1 MELRRNNNTT
11 RERRFE
17 GSRLLI
23 TVLTMWV
30 AVFASDAYGAGPS
43 LQELLTKAHTRYE
56 LSGVQDLSGATVK
69 IPDDCVLAFAEGT
82 KITNGT
88 LVLNNTRFE
97 GAKRCIAAKVSGK
110 QEELDTD
117 FFDFTTNEKTTI
129 MKSIV
134 NTASKVQLH
143 GRYENVFDNI
153 ELGSKEVT
161 LIGNGATIVKTV
173 HPNTPAISIT
183 SDTFIRIVDVDFEIG
198 AGYAIQK
205 KAPRTG
211 QTRLSFMIDR
221 CRFKGT
227 SNAAKAL
234 VQLESSREG
243 NITNCFFEGTAQ
255 TIGIDRANAV
265 NTNVIGCMFSNL
277 SYGIKAVAVN
287 TDDDKDDLYTSYA
300 CGLNVQSAVML
311 GCTYGILIEGNDSFF
326 LNNSMIDFCTNPLVI
341 ISQDGANISN
351 NYFATNTVSGEY
363 QAVIT
368 IRNNASKTADN
379 ENRRIIITDNTIL
392 GHRTTNCYGI
402 DMDVASIDCTIQ
414 GNTFDY
420 FTNYGINLRNTN
432 TGKGWATEKLV
443 IDNNRFHFGRFATKG
458 NFVNMY
464 GINGVDYSGG
474 NSAIITNNYAIEEQ
488 YDDDANNIHISTQMI
503 KAGDSYSGNYLSF
516 GNHDYI
522 KEPRKG
528 DVNKQAFNA
537 SRMNHSRMK
546 ISVTIPA
553 KETTYAI
560 KSPMPGESRLIVSV
574 ANNPCP
580 ISVVSTDNGTITFS
594 KAVTNKDVTFIAI
607 IEREFNL

>member
-1 MELRRNNNTT
+1 MKIKGL
-11 RERRFE
+11 F
-17 GSRLLI
+17 I
-23 TVLTMWV
+23 TLV
-30 AVFASDAYGAGPS
+30 AVLASDVYAAQPS
-43 LQELLTKAHTRYE
+43 LKDLLTKAHARYE
-56 LSGVQDLSGATVK
+56 VSGVYDLSGARVQV
-69 IPDDCVLAFAEGT
+69 PEGCVLSFTEGA

-97 GAKRCIAAKVSGK
+97 GGKHCIAAKVSGR

-117 FFDFTTNEKTTI
+117 FFDFTANDKTAI
-129 MKSIV
+129 MQSIM

-153 ELGSKEVT
+153 ELGKKEVT
-161 LIGNGATIVKTV
+161 LMGNGATIVKTQ
-173 HPNTPAISIT
+173 HDNTPAINIV
-183 SDTFIRIVDVDFEIG
+183 SDTFVRIVDTDFEIS
-198 AGYAIQK
+198 AGYGIQK
-205 KAPRTG
+205 TAPRTG
-211 QTRLSFMIDR
+211 QTRLSLMIDR
-221 CRFKGT
+221 CRFKGS
-227 SNAAKAL
+227 SNNVKAL
-234 VQLESSREG
+234 VQMVSSRES
-243 NITNCFFEGTAQ
+243 NITNCFFEGTGAG
-255 TIGIDRANAV
+255 IGIDRGNAV

-277 SYGIKAVAVN
+277 SYGIKAVAVH
-287 TDDDKDDLYTSYA
+287 TDDDKDDYYTSYA

-368 IRNNASKTADN
+368 IHNNPSKTADN
-379 ENRRIIITDNTIL
+379 ENRRIILSDNTIL

-402 DMDVASIDCTIQ
+402 DMDVESIDCTIQ
-414 GNTFDY
+414 GNNFDY
-420 FTNYGINLRNTN
+420 FTNYGINLRHPN
-432 TGKGWATEKLV
+432 TGKGWSTEKLV

-464 GINGVDYSGG
+464 GINGVDYTGG

-488 YDDDANNIHISTQMI
+488 YDDDANDVHITTQMI

-553 KETTYAI
+553 KETTYTI

-580 ISVVSTDNGTITFS
+580 ISVVSTANGNITFS
-594 KAVTNKDVTFIAI
+594 KSATNKDVTFIAI

>member
-1 MELRRNNNTT
+1 MK
-11 RERRFE
+11 
-17 GSRLLI
+17 GLLI
-23 TVLTMWV
+23 TICMALGM
-30 AVFASDAYGAGPS
+30 VFASDVNAAQPT
-43 LQELLTKAHTRYE
+43 LQELLTKAHTRYAI
-56 LSGVQDLSGATVK
+56 SGIQDLSGTSVK
-69 IPDDCVLAFAEGT
+69 VPEGCVLVFQEGA

-88 LVLNNTRFE
+88 LVLNNTAFE
-97 GAKRCIAAKVSGK
+97 GAKHCITAKVSGK

-117 FFDFTTNEKTTI
+117 YFDLTTNDKTNI

-134 NTASKVQLH
+134 NTANKVQLH

-153 ELGSKEVT
+153 ELGSKEIS
-161 LIGNGATIVKTV
+161 LMGNGATIVKTQNA
-173 HPNTPAISIT
+173 NTPAIRIST
-183 SDTFIRIVDVDFEIG
+183 DNYVRIVDLDFEIG
-198 AGYAIQK
+198 AGYGIQK
-205 KAPRTG
+205 EAPRTG
-211 QTRLSFMIDR
+211 QTRLSLMIDR

-227 SNAAKAL
+227 SNAVKAL
-234 VQLESSREG
+234 IQLVSSREI
-243 NITNCFFEGTAQ
+243 NITNCFFEGSNQ
-255 TIGIDRANAV
+255 TIGIDRGNAI
-265 NTNVIGCMFSNL
+265 NTNVISCMFSNL
-277 SYGIKAVAVN
+277 SYGIKAVAVH
-287 TDDDKDDLYTSYA
+287 TPADKDDYYTSYA

-341 ISQDGANISN
+341 ISQEGANISN
-351 NYFATNTVSGEY
+351 NYFATSTAVGEY
-363 QAVIT
+363 PAVIT
-368 IRNNASKTADN
+368 IRNNPAMTANN
-379 ENRRIIITDNTIL
+379 ENRRIILSDNTIL

-402 DMDVASIDCTIQ
+402 DMDVESMDCTIQ

-420 FTNYGINLRNTN
+420 FTNYGINLRHTN
-432 TGKGWATEKLV
+432 TGKGWSTEKLV
-443 IDNNRFHFGRFATKG
+443 IDNNRFRFGRFATKD

-488 YDDDANNIHISTQMI
+488 YDDNTKNIHISTQMI

-522 KEPRKG
+522 KEPPKG

-553 KETTYAI
+553 SETTWTV

-580 ISVVSTDNGTITFS
+580 ISVVSTTNGNITFS
-594 KAVTNKDVTFIAI
+594 KAKTNKDVTFIAI